1 MINDVS
7 ELASDTIVL
16 ALKELAFLMEKE
28 SVNPPPAA
36 RGWLEDIGPVKR

>member
-1 MINDVS
+1 MINYVS

-28 SVNPPPAA
+28 SVTLPRPPEV
-36 RGWLEDIGPVKR
+36 GWRILGR